1 MSCIVRLHLAVS
13 NFPESSVKPGTPLV
27 DGPNHSE
34 KIAIADTNCIENVE
48 HSVFFPR
55 TQEKKMK

>member
-1 MSCIVRLHLAVS
+1 MNNFIVT
-13 NFPESSVKPGTPLV
+13 N
-27 DGPNHSE
+27 GPNHSE